1 MENKL
6 LKKDFVFVD
15 DYEYIFMYIVDED
28 EDSSLILKR
37 AQSVYPIKKYVHH
50 SEYVLLFCDLPEKTV
65 DYDLYAI
72 YDYCISTYLRTGTI
86 ELNILPINTIMT
98 EQGFSI
104 LPRGTEVI
112 TGNTYSP
119 QQFKDLVLNEVDN
132 EFGIRDEKLFEKI
145 LKKHQKTY

>member
-37 AQSVYPIKKYVHH
+37 ALSAYPIKKYVLHD
-50 SEYVLLFCDLPEKTV
+50 EYVLLFCDLPTKTV
-65 DYDLYAI
+65 DYDLHAI
-72 YDYCISTYLRTGTI
+72 YDYCIDIYTRTKTI

-119 QQFKDLVLNEVDN
+119 QQFKDLVLDEIDN
-132 EFGIRDEKLFEKI
+132 ELGIRDDNLFEKI
-145 LKKHQKTY
+145 LKKHQKNY